1 MAIEFTDGKYV
12 DENGKVTL
20 DPTVY
25 KDWQIAEE
33 AEKALPSVDYFREK
47 LGLLPDEIIPYG
59 KTPKLDFIKIMNR
72 LKDKPDAVARNLQ
85 GEILAMIQKSGLR
98 IVAMKMI
105 RLTRAQA
112 EAFYEVHKE
121 RPFYGELVEYMI
133 SGPVVC
139 SVLEGEDAIASYRAL
154 MGATNPANAAEGTI
168 RRLYAQSVQ
177 ANAVHGSD
185 APETAA
191 REVAFFFSRT
201 EIVG

>member
-1 MAIEFTDGKYV
+1 MIQQ
-12 DENGKVTL
+12 TL
-20 DPTVY
+20 
-25 KDWQIAEE
+25 
-33 AEKALPSVDYFREK
+33 S
-47 LGLLPDEIIPYG
+47 II
-59 KTPKLDFIKIMNR
+59 
-72 LKDKPDAVARNLQ
+72 KPDAVARNLQ

-121 RPFYGELVEYMI
+121 RPFYADLVEYMT

-139 SVLEGEDAIASYRAL
+139 SVLEGENAIAAYRAL

-168 RRLYAQSVQ
+168 RKLYAESVQ